1 MNIIQRIWSALQR
14 PSSYPAALFK
24 EREEHLPLEPDPV
37 GEFLESKK
45 KGVNPAEE
53 GKGEALPIA
62 DVAPQAVGQAIEA
75 SNENVDSTGKVE
87 AAAQA
92 AESQLGGPIRSEAKV
107 EAPAAVLAEGEKA
120 EDGKAEAE
128 AEASAVLSEAKAE
141 ARAPEP
147 VGQKVE
153 AANTPPAN
161 SPQEEE
167 KIESVLEVFRS
178 EGLALDTTSSLSKEL
193 GDMSVYSLLEETK
206 QIAQIAKKVKKV
218 SQE

>member
-1 MNIIQRIWSALQR
+1 MNIIEWIRLALHR

-53 GKGEALPIA
+53 GMGEAPLVA
-62 DVAPQAVGQAIEA
+62 DVAPQAVGQAIKA
-75 SNENVDSTGKVE
+75 SNENVASTEKVE

-128 AEASAVLSEAKAE
+128 ASVVLSEAKAE

>member
-1 MNIIQRIWSALQR
+1 
-14 PSSYPAALFK
+14 
-24 EREEHLPLEPDPV
+24 
-37 GEFLESKK
+37 
-45 KGVNPAEE
+45 
-53 GKGEALPIA
+53 
-62 DVAPQAVGQAIEA
+62 
-75 SNENVDSTGKVE
+75 
-87 AAAQA
+87 
-92 AESQLGGPIRSEAKV
+92 V

-120 EDGKAEAE
+120 EDGKAE

>member
-1 MNIIQRIWSALQR
+1 MNIIEWIRSALHR

-53 GKGEALPIA
+53 GMGEAPLVA

-75 SNENVDSTGKVE
+75 SNENVASTEKVE

-107 EAPAAVLAEGEKA
+107 GAPAAVLAEGEKA

-128 AEASAVLSEAKAE
+128 ASAVLSEAKAE
-141 ARAPEP
+141 ARASEP

>member
-1 MNIIQRIWSALQR
+1 MNIIEWIRSALQR
-14 PSSYPAALFK
+14 PSSYPTALFK

-62 DVAPQAVGQAIEA
+62 DVAPQAVGQAIKA

-92 AESQLGGPIRSEAKV
+92 AESQLGGSIQYEAKE
-107 EAPAAVLAEGEKA
+107 EAPAAL
-120 EDGKAEAE
+120 AE
-128 AEASAVLSEAKAE
+128 AEASAVPSAAKAE
-141 ARAPEP
+141 ARVPEP

-153 AANTPPAN
+153 AANTPPAS
-161 SPQEEE
+161 SPQDEK

-178 EGLALDTTSSLSKEL
+178 EELALDTTSSLSKEL

>member
-1 MNIIQRIWSALQR
+1 
-14 PSSYPAALFK
+14 
-24 EREEHLPLEPDPV
+24 V

-53 GKGEALPIA
+53 GMGEAPLVA
-62 DVAPQAVGQAIEA
+62 DVAPQAVGQAIKA

-107 EAPAAVLAEGEKA
+107 EAPAAVLAEGGKA
-120 EDGKAEAE
+120 EDGKAEA
-128 AEASAVLSEAKAE
+128 SAVPSAAKAE
-141 ARAPEP
+141 ARVPEP

-153 AANTPPAN
+153 ASNTPPAS

-178 EGLALDTTSSLSKEL
+178 EELALDTASSLSKEL

>member
-1 MNIIQRIWSALQR
+1 MNIIQWIRSALQR

-37 GEFLESKK
+37 GEFLESKT
-45 KGVNPAEE
+45 KGIALAEE
-53 GKGEALPIA
+53 EVSEAPPVA
-62 DVAPQAVGQAIEA
+62 DVAPQAVGQAIKA
-75 SNENVDSTGKVE
+75 GNENVASTEKVE
-87 AAAQA
+87 AAAQVA
-92 AESQLGGPIRSEAKV
+92 GSQTGSPIRSEAKV
-107 EAPAAVLAEGEKA
+107 EAPAAVLAEATKEKA
-120 EDGKAEAE
+120 GKAE
-128 AEASAVLSEAKAE
+128 AEASAVLSDAKAE

-161 SPQEEE
+161 SPEEEE

-178 EGLALDTTSSLSKEL
+178 EGLALETTSSLSKEL
-193 GDMSVYSLLEETK
+193 GDMSVYSLLEESK

>member
-1 MNIIQRIWSALQR
+1 MNIIEWIRSALHR

-45 KGVNPAEE
+45 KGINPAEE
-53 GKGEALPIA
+53 GASETPPVVG
-62 DVAPQAVGQAIEA
+62 VAPQAVGQAIEA
-75 SNENVDSTGKVE
+75 SNENVASTEKVE

-92 AESQLGGPIRSEAKV
+92 AESQLRSPIRSEAKV
-107 EAPAAVLAEGEKA
+107 ETSAAVLAEGEKA

-128 AEASAVLSEAKAE
+128 ASAVPSAAKAE
-141 ARAPEP
+141 ARVPEP

-153 AANTPPAN
+153 ASNTPPAS

-167 KIESVLEVFRS
+167 KIKSVLEVFRS

>member
-1 MNIIQRIWSALQR
+1 
-14 PSSYPAALFK
+14 LFK

-45 KGVNPAEE
+45 KGVNQAEE
-53 GKGEALPIA
+53 EVSEALPVA
-62 DVAPQAVGQAIEA
+62 DVAPHAVGQAIKA
-75 SNENVDSTGKVE
+75 GNDDMSSTEKVE

-120 EDGKAEAE
+120 EDGKAE

>member
-1 MNIIQRIWSALQR
+1 MNIIQWIRSALQR
-14 PSSYPAALFK
+14 PSSYLVALFK
-24 EREEHLPLEPDPV
+24 EKEELPVEHDPV

-45 KGVNPAEE
+45 KGINPAEE
-53 GKGEALPIA
+53 AMGEAPLVA
-62 DVAPQAVGQAIEA
+62 DVAPKAVGQAIEA
-75 SNENVDSTGKVE
+75 SNENVASTEKVE

-92 AESQLGGPIRSEAKV
+92 AESQLRSPIRSEVK
-107 EAPAAVLAEGEKA
+107 EETSAAVLAGGKKA

-128 AEASAVLSEAKAE
+128 EEASAVPSAAKAE
-141 ARAPEP
+141 ARVPEP

-153 AANTPPAN
+153 EANTPPA
-161 SPQEEE
+161 SRPKEEE

-178 EGLALDTTSSLSKEL
+178 EELALDTTSSLSKEL

>member
-1 MNIIQRIWSALQR
+1 MNIMQWIKSALQR

-45 KGVNPAEE
+45 KRVNPAEE
-53 GKGEALPIA
+53 EVSEAPPVA
-62 DVAPQAVGQAIEA
+62 DVAPQALGQAIKA
-75 SNENVDSTGKVE
+75 SNEDMRSTEKVE

-92 AESQLGGPIRSEAKV
+92 AESQIVSSIRSEAKV
-107 EAPAAVLAEGEKA
+107 EAPAAVLADAEKA
-120 EDGKAEAE
+120 EAGKAEAE
-128 AEASAVLSEAKAE
+128 AITVLSGDKAE

-147 VGQKVE
+147 VRQKVE
-153 AANTPPAN
+153 AANTPSAN
-161 SPQEEE
+161 SPEEEE

-178 EGLALDTTSSLSKEL
+178 EGLALETTSSLSKEL
-193 GDMSVYSLLEETK
+193 GDMSVYSLLEEIK
-206 QIAQIAKKVKKV
+206 QVAQIAKKVNKV